1 MIDELIKDLDE
12 RMAKTVGVL
21 REDLM
26 SIRTGRASP
35 SLVDKLMIDY
45 YGTPTPL
52 QQIAA
57 ITVPEA
63 QQILIKPYS
72 PSDIEAI
79 EKSILSSDLGLS
91 PSNDGQQIR
100 LTIPALTED
109 RRRNL
114 TKMVNKRAEEA
125 RIAARNIRRDVINEL
140 RDYEKES
147 LITEDDLRLGQEK
160 VQEQTDH
167 HIKTID
173 EVTSEKD
180 KEIMTI

>member
-1 MIDELIKDLDE
+1 MIDDLIKDLDD
-12 RMAKTVGVL
+12 RMAKTVNVL

-35 SLVDKLMIDY
+35 SIVDKLVIDY

-72 PSDIEAI
+72 PADIEAI
-79 EKSILSSDLGLS
+79 EKSISTSDLGLT

-100 LTIPALTED
+100 LTIPSLTED
-109 RRRNL
+109 RRRDL
-114 TKMVNKRAEEA
+114 TKMVGKRAEEA
-125 RIAARNIRRDVINEL
+125 RVSTRNIRRDIISEM
-140 RDYEKES
+140 REYEKEN
-147 LITEDDLRLGQEK
+147 LLTEDDVRLGQDK
-160 VQEQTDH
+160 VQERTDVF
-167 HIKTID
+167 IKTID
-173 EVTSEKD
+173 DAASEKD

>member
-12 RMAKTVGVL
+12 RMAKTVNVL

-35 SLVDKLMIDY
+35 ALVDKLEIDY

-72 PSDIEAI
+72 PSDVEAI
-79 EKSILSSDLGLS
+79 EKSIISSDLGLS

-109 RRRNL
+109 RRRDL
-114 TKMVNKRAEEA
+114 TKMVSKRAEEA
-125 RIAARNIRRDVINEL
+125 RISARNIRRDIINDL

-160 VQEQTDH
+160 VQEQTDQH
-167 HIKTID
+167 VKTID
-173 EVTSEKD
+173 EVSS
-180 KEIMTI
+180 MAAS

>member
-1 MIDELIKDLDE
+1 MIDDIIKDLDD
-12 RMAKTVGVL
+12 RMSKTVNVF

-26 SIRTGRASP
+26 AIRTGRASP
-35 SLVDKLMIDY
+35 ALVDKLEIDY

-72 PSDIEAI
+72 AVDIEAI
-79 EKSILSSDLGLS
+79 EKAISNSDLGLS

-100 LTIPALTED
+100 LNIPALTED
-109 RRRNL
+109 RRRDL
-114 TKMVNKRAEEA
+114 TKMVGKRAEEA
-125 RIAARNIRRDVINEL
+125 RVSARNIRRDAINEL

-147 LITEDDLRLGQEK
+147 LITEDDLHLGQDK
-160 VQEQTDH
+160 VQEKTDQTV
-167 HIKTID
+167 KEID
-173 EVTSEKD
+173 DVADEKD
-180 KEIMTI
+180 KEIMTL

>member
-1 MIDELIKDLDE
+1 MIDELIQDLDD
-12 RMAKTVGVL
+12 RMTKTVSVF

-35 SLVDKLMIDY
+35 ALVDKLEIDY

-72 PSDIEAI
+72 AADIEAI
-79 EKSILSSDLGLS
+79 EKAISNSDLGLS

-100 LTIPALTED
+100 LNIPALTED
-109 RRRNL
+109 RRRDL
-114 TKMVNKRAEEA
+114 TKMVGKRAEEA
-125 RIAARNIRRDVINEL
+125 RVAARNIRRDAINDL

-147 LITEDDLRLGQEK
+147 LITEDDLRLGQDK
-160 VQEQTDH
+160 VQEKTDEAV
-167 HIKTID
+167 KAID
-173 EVTSEKD
+173 DVADEKD
-180 KEIMTI
+180 KEIMTL

>member
-12 RMAKTVGVL
+12 RMAKTVNVL

-35 SLVDKLMIDY
+35 ALVDKLEIDY

-72 PSDIEAI
+72 PSDVEAI
-79 EKSILSSDLGLS
+79 EKSIISSDLGLS

-109 RRRNL
+109 RRRDL
-114 TKMVNKRAEEA
+114 TKMVSKRAEEA
-125 RIAARNIRRDVINEL
+125 RISARNIRRDIINDL

-160 VQEQTDH
+160 VQEQTDQH
-167 HIKTID
+167 VKTID
-173 EVTSEKD
+173 EVASEKD